1 VTRRLGRFP
10 HSSSFVCQGRQ
21 CGAPESPLSVIALL
35 DRFPGA
41 SLGRCI
47 DRFEKYRPMPIASSK
62 AGGLIGNC
70 QRRF

>member
-1 VTRRLGRFP
+1 VTRRFGRIP

-21 CGAPESPLSVIALL
+21 CGAPESLLSVIVLL

-41 SLGRCI
+41 SLGRCT
-47 DRFEKYRPMPIASSK
+47 DRFEKYRPMPITSSK
-62 AGGLIGNC
+62 AGGLIGNR